1 MRMNYLSKKNSRGI
15 LFIAITIAFLS
26 QVYLQTNMFNLRI
39 SLGIIMLPICYYM
52 TDDINM
58 IFMGIISALCVYI
71 MRIIT
76 YILVND
82 FANINILYT
91 LKIFFPEIFFYL
103 IYFTIFKILID
114 KLNRTK
120 KTSNILWIC
129 IICDFLAN
137 SSEMLIRSIMDGSNP
152 YVKELLGV
160 AIFAI
165 MRSLFIWI
173 IINILNKYSM
183 LISRREHEIRYK
195 KLLDM
200 TSKLKTELYW
210 MEKSMDDI
218 ENVMSIAYNLYY
230 KMEDDE
236 NNEVKESVL
245 DIAKDIHEIKK
256 QNLLVFRGLE
266 ETLEDKQE
274 EKGMCIEDIFDILD
288 SSTRKYMIHIN
299 KKVNIKFKAAKN
311 FYTRKHYYL
320 MSILRNLIMNSIDAV
335 KNNGNIYIEQVK
347 GEHGYCVITVKDNGS
362 GISKRN
368 MSYLF
373 SPGFST
379 KINYDTGSI
388 NRGLGLS
395 IVKEIVENKLG
406 GFIKVESS
414 QGQGTKFIIY
424 VPDKELEN

>member
-1 MRMNYLSKKNSRGI
+1 MNYLLKRNNKGI
-15 LFIAITIAFLS
+15 LFIAITTAFLS

-52 TDDINM
+52 AESLDIV
-58 IFMGIISALCVYI
+58 FTGIMSAICVYV

-76 YILVND
+76 YILVNNLE
-82 FANINILYT
+82 NISLGYA
-91 LKIFFPEIFFYL
+91 LRIFSPEMFFYL
-103 IYFTIFKILID
+103 FYFMLFKFIMN
-114 KLNRTK
+114 KLKCTK
-120 KTSNILWIC
+120 NTSLILWAC

-137 SSEMLIRSIMDGSNP
+137 SSEMIIRGLMNGGNI
-152 YVKELLGV
+152 YFKELFGI
-160 AIFAI
+160 AMFAI
-165 MRSLFIWI
+165 MRSLLIWI
-173 IINILNKYSM
+173 MINVLNKYSM
-183 LISRREHEIRYK
+183 LISRKEHEIRYK

-230 KMEDDE
+230 KMEEDE
-236 NNEVKESVL
+236 NHEVKDVVL

-256 QNLLVFRGLE
+256 QNMLVFRGLE
-266 ETLEDKQE
+266 ETLEDRQE

-288 SSTRKYMIHIN
+288 SSTKKYMTHID

-320 MSILRNLIMNSIDAV
+320 MSMLRNLIMNSIDAV
-335 KNNGNIYIEQVK
+335 SNNGNIYVEQAK
-347 GEHGYCVITVKDNGS
+347 GEDGYCILTVKDNGT
-362 GISKRN
+362 GISERN
-368 MSYLF
+368 KSYLF

-395 IVKEIVENKLG
+395 VVKEIVENKLG
-406 GFIKVESS
+406 GFIKVESE
-414 QGQGTKFIIY
+414 QNQGTKFMIY
-424 VPDKELEN
+424 IPNEQLEN